1 MKKILLLLLLFSAC
15 TYNYAQ
21 TPDIKFDHIGIK
33 EGLPEAQVSNILQD
47 AEGYIWMGTQNG
59 LVRYDGYNYKVYQLG
74 SDKQK
79 RQLNTSASSI
89 FESLNKVIWV
99 STLYNGL
106 FLYDRKSDTFQ
117 QFVYPKQLR
126 YIKIDAEDNSKN
138 IWGRYFEGK
147 ILGQDGLGIVKFNT
161 VTGTFELFNS
171 NAKGV
176 DHINGIK
183 FNQVYKT
190 KDGTIWIA
198 TNNGLYRYAGEGKGF
213 KGYFTTNDT
222 TKALCFNP
230 IYEAPSEPGV
240 LWANTF
246 HGDNINLKLAR
257 FDYRHNTLKNYL
269 PGKKPG
275 ELMNADIYSIYED
288 KKNQLWLGL
297 DSGIAKLDRKTGL
310 FTNYLKKDTAKNSLS
325 DIVETPKGN
334 FWLSSALGLV
344 YFNTASGEFKL
355 YSGADAPGY
364 INVKTIDNTGQLWIG
379 AFGVYKTNY
388 LKSAFH
394 ILKNIPGKA
403 TGYPGGGSTIAPADS
418 GNYWAFVASSIYK
431 WKPATG
437 EFKKIINTN
446 INNHDCH
453 SICQGDKGVVYLATT
468 NGLRAYNTLTKKEEV
483 LTNTPVD
490 TGFIKKAALLMVY
503 RDHNGT
509 IWFGSYQQG
518 ISSFDPKTKKLTRYP
533 YKFGNSLGDDHNDG
547 KLDDNIVLSIYE
559 DKENTLWVGTN
570 NGGLNKF
577 HRATGKFYS
586 YHSKKNQNLF
596 CVTDIH
602 EDASGRMWAGTYLNG
617 LFEFDKKT
625 GNIIKNINEGSG
637 LLHNEVLAINEDTTG
652 HLLLLTERGIT
663 RYDPATGKIQNF
675 SVGTIL
681 PGEDIL
687 ANVFEGA
694 PRFASNSVAFS
705 LNDGVVE
712 FNPQALAPNTTV
724 PIVHI
729 TGITYSDPLSGPSAT
744 TIIPYG
750 INTLELAHNQNRI
763 QFDYIGLHYDDPSQ
777 NKYAY
782 KLDGYDN
789 DWVQAGT
796 VRTVTYTNLSPGTYT
811 FHVRASNADGI
822 WNNTGAG
829 ITIIIHT
836 SQWMRWWAWLIYIV
850 LFAAAIYGFIAYR
863 SRALKRENQILEEKI
878 NLRTQQ
884 LSHANKELSEQQEEI
899 TTQRDRLAET
909 VNELKTTQSQL
920 IQSEKLA
927 SLGEL
932 TAGIAHEIQNP
943 LNFVNNFS
951 EVSMEL
957 AVELKAELAEGNA
970 QEANALADDIEKN
983 LEKIIHHGKRADGIV
998 KNMLQHSRN
1007 NSGEKE
1013 PTDINYL
1020 AD

>member
-1 MKKILLLLLLFSAC
+1 MKKLLLLLLLFSAC
-15 TYNYAQ
+15 IYSYAQ

-33 EGLPEAQVSNILQD
+33 EGLPEAQVRNILQD

-89 FESLNKVIWV
+89 FESPDKVIWV

-106 FLYDRKSDTFQ
+106 FRYDRNDDTFQ

-147 ILGQDGLGIVKFNT
+147 ILGQDGLGIIKFNT

-222 TKALCFNP
+222 AKALAFDP

-257 FDYRHNTLKNYL
+257 FDYRTNTVKNYF

-275 ELMNADIYSIYED
+275 ELMNADIFSIYED
-288 KKNQLWLGL
+288 KKKQLWLGL

-310 FTNYLKKDTAKNSLS
+310 FTNYLKKDTAKNSFS

-334 FWLSSALGLV
+334 FWLSGTLGLV
-344 YFNTASGEFKL
+344 YFNTTSGEFKL

-364 INVKTIDNTGQLWIG
+364 IYVKTIDNTGQLWIG

-446 INNHDCH
+446 INNHNCY
-453 SICQGDKGVVYLATT
+453 SICQGDKGVVYLATS

-490 TGFIKKAALLMVY
+490 TGFIKKAVLLVVY

-509 IWFGSYQQG
+509 IWLGSYQQG

-533 YKFGNSLGDDHNDG
+533 YKVGNGLGDDHNDG

-577 HRATGKFYS
+577 DRATGKFFS
-586 YHSKKNQNLF
+586 YHSKKK
-596 CVTDIH
+596 
-602 EDASGRMWAGTYLNG
+602 S
-617 LFEFDKKT
+617 EF
-625 GNIIKNINEGSG
+625 
-637 LLHNEVLAINEDTTG
+637 
-652 HLLLLTERGIT
+652 
-663 RYDPATGKIQNF
+663 
-675 SVGTIL
+675 IL
-681 PGEDIL
+681 C
-687 ANVFEGA
+687 
-694 PRFASNSVAFS
+694 
-705 LNDGVVE
+705 
-712 FNPQALAPNTTV
+712 
-724 PIVHI
+724 
-729 TGITYSDPLSGPSAT
+729 
-744 TIIPYG
+744 
-750 INTLELAHNQNRI
+750 
-763 QFDYIGLHYDDPSQ
+763 
-777 NKYAY
+777 
-782 KLDGYDN
+782 
-789 DWVQAGT
+789 
-796 VRTVTYTNLSPGTYT
+796 
-811 FHVRASNADGI
+811 
-822 WNNTGAG
+822 
-829 ITIIIHT
+829 
-836 SQWMRWWAWLIYIV
+836 
-850 LFAAAIYGFIAYR
+850 
-863 SRALKRENQILEEKI
+863 
-878 NLRTQQ
+878 
-884 LSHANKELSEQQEEI
+884 
-899 TTQRDRLAET
+899 
-909 VNELKTTQSQL
+909 
-920 IQSEKLA
+920 
-927 SLGEL
+927 
-932 TAGIAHEIQNP
+932 
-943 LNFVNNFS
+943 
-951 EVSMEL
+951 
-957 AVELKAELAEGNA
+957 
-970 QEANALADDIEKN
+970 
-983 LEKIIHHGKRADGIV
+983 
-998 KNMLQHSRN
+998 
-1007 NSGEKE
+1007 
-1013 PTDINYL
+1013 
-1020 AD
+1020 